1 MGYVRAAMVL
11 SSSSTTAS
19 DPLSSVLAVLEVR
32 AADLSFLEA
41 GGDWALHFP
50 AARRLKFVAV
60 LEGACL
66 FQANGATSHQLG
78 AGDIVLIGDAPYKVA
93 SSDAVRPQDGARLYR
108 EQGSSLRLGDP
119 ATVLIGGSVDLGANA
134 AFFLL
139 RLLPDLM
146 IVKRQHEAASTIAT
160 ILRLL
165 DREAKADRI
174 GKEAIMHRLA
184 EFLVVEGLRQYA
196 EIGSHGRPGWLAAL
210 ADARILRTLQSF
222 HGDVAGSWTVER
234 LAGVAG
240 MSRASFAA
248 TFSQLMGMPPLTY
261 VRLWRLTLARQNLSR
276 GAAVAHVAHQ
286 VGYGSQSAFGH
297 AYRRLF
303 GTSPGDQ
310 RVAEPEG

>member
-1 MGYVRAAMVL
+1 MVYVRAAMVL
-11 SSSSTTAS
+11 SSSSTIAF
-19 DPLSSVLAVLEVR
+19 DPLSSVLAVLEAR
-32 AADLSFLEA
+32 AAGLSFLEA

-119 ATVLIGGSVDLGANA
+119 DTVLIGGSVDLGANA

-146 IVKRQHEAASTIAT
+146 IVRRQHEGASTIAT

-196 EIGSHGRPGWLAAL
+196 EIGSHHRPGWLAAL
-210 ADARILRTLQSF
+210 ADARILRTLQGF

-248 TFSQLMGMPPLTY
+248 TFSQLMGMPPLAY
-261 VRLWRLTLARQNLSR
+261 VRLWRLTLGRQKLSQ

-310 RVAEPEG
+310 RVSEPEG

>member
-1 MGYVRAAMVL
+1 MVYVRAAMVL
-11 SSSSTTAS
+11 SSSSTIAF
-19 DPLSSVLAVLEVR
+19 DPLSSVLAVLEAR
-32 AADLSFLEA
+32 AAGLSFLEA
-41 GGDWALHFP
+41 GGDWALHFR

-119 ATVLIGGSVDLGANA
+119 DTVLIGGSVDLGANA

-146 IVKRQHEAASTIAT
+146 IVRRQHEGASTIAT

-196 EIGSHGRPGWLAAL
+196 EIGSHHRPGWLAAL
-210 ADARILRTLQSF
+210 ADARILRTLQGF

-248 TFSQLMGMPPLTY
+248 TFSQLMGMPPLAY
-261 VRLWRLTLARQNLSR
+261 VRLWRLTLARQKLSR

-310 RVAEPEG
+310 RVSEPEG